1 MRINAR
7 KIPGIR
13 TQKLPNREDISH
25 EKQNFE
31 RRICRSRNK
40 N

>member
-1 MRINAR
+1 MRINAKE

-13 TQKLPNREDISH
+13 TEKLPNREDISH

-31 RRICRSRNK
+31 RNLQK
-40 N
+40 QK